1 MVNKSRSAF
10 FAEFTVPLRVF
21 YNPKT
26 ILNEKRANK
35 WNLNQTFD
43 TLFYIDIKES
53 EQA

>member
-10 FAEFTVPLRVF
+10 FAEFTVPLCVF

-26 ILNEKRANK
+26 ILNAKRAKKSNF
-35 WNLNQTFD
+35 NQTSD
-43 TLFYIDIKES
+43 TLFYIDTEQS